1 MQKDI
6 PCKQQSK
13 KKKSWSAVL
22 TSDKQ
27 TSEQGIFL
35 GILKN
40 TTNEKSIIKADN
52 NSKCICTL
60 EQTFKIRE
68 TKLIELEETENLW

>member
-1 MQKDI
+1 ML
-6 PCKQQSK
+6 CNTNH
-13 KKKSWSAVL
+13 KKSVVAVL

-68 TKLIELEETENLW
+68 TKLRELEETENLW